1 MPKELLEVKNFQT
14 GTISTVSTTDISVDA
29 ASMSLNIDPSSEDG
43 VLKGIP
49 SDELLKNNSVHYSGE
64 NVSLVTV
71 DALTNTEIREDNPK
85 EGFSYLR
92 VTSNGFDSSPVYAT
106 FNVPLSNSSDDLF
119 YSYIRLN
126 TANYNL
132 LSTFTITF
140 TDSSSHT
147 ATLTFNDKTLLKP
160 GLWSELS
167 FKYSKL
173 QSGSSG
179 KTILD
184 TDSNNYI
191 YTESNAA
198 FSTLSISSI
207 KFELTFGVPSSD
219 SNISSDSFYFDIDN
233 IKTKGGNISFKADV
247 MKRISH
253 GNVSAIVGYDSDL
266 NSNDKSTI
274 SIIKDP
280 EENPSLDSTSHEMT
294 SSANEVNIIE
304 NSSKAHI
311 GSGMSSTDKT
321 KWAGIINYPSF
332 SKPQQ
337 NSQFEF
343 EDAELKST
351 TSVYEENNEGDEYD
365 ALIKVVT
372 LNKKNG
378 SGATLDHTDTTHPD
392 DYVYGISSSGIHIYR
407 ISMGLEA
414 NASTGTH
421 GNNGPQEQIDL
432 NGDSSI
438 HSTAGVFN
446 RGSFD
451 VEGKKIVSIAPS
463 RSKIDTLLVLA
474 VDTIDNR
481 VATLYEV
488 NLNIDNASWDTI
500 SPQSSWSLDFN
511 GTADYDWKI
520 SNRLIPTDIIETN
533 SSTGSK
539 IWVLWTPD
547 GTSQDN
553 MMRYYDVEE
562 TESECADRC
571 LYAGDLPTTSG
582 GTIYLDDKSPSF
594 GLAGANAYTHG
605 YGSFPWGDVRAN
617 GIGGYQATTYQY
629 CKEEKDFDGSSNK
642 GYTGHSYTKEAV
654 TTEFS
659 SYNNSS
665 PVFTINMQGGFFNS
679 YTNAGYE
686 ISHDGDLPIFKLP
699 KLAPVKFSL
708 IDMSAN
714 YKSGAEG
721 MPISEVNHVVGFY
734 CKVHKSNLAPYADST
749 VGWCEKHYGTSGS
762 IYEGVD
768 TGINQGDIRM
778 RYINLEDHNVLWVQ
792 SFEHNRG
799 IYQRF
804 PLYGNGH
811 HTGLES
817 DSNKDGIWSET
828 HTTTDEIPTGCL
840 NFPSPNSTVNNK
852 ALKLLFVNTEHNN
865 GIANGGNIYSVTKDP
880 DDSRVIITYEKDGIP
895 YIYTHS
901 IAQQTTNE
909 SNNGTVSISSANSKE
924 LRFING
930 HHNDSLDT
938 YNNGNYPAKTAQSVS
953 DRVINKKITT
963 LKLDG
968 LDSSGNTIN
977 AQRPVFTLRNIDQPT
992 PSASAQF
999 EWYIGALFAGTGI
1012 LSIYQVDL
1020 YKRVY
1025 HTFADDYA
1033 MGITDLDCVGLH
1045 LTPTADEYHEQLP
1058 HETVTMTPVLVSTSE
1073 SSTSI
1078 SPNLATLGSSS
1089 SEGFFDSTTD
1099 YKYKVSF
1106 IYDGYQESPLS
1117 IVSLD
1122 WNASM
1127 NSESDGQ
1134 NYGNDSLKI
1143 SIALRDIP
1151 KRVTHLNVYRKD
1163 GLGEYRIVRSIG
1175 EADSEYSF
1183 DSEKDLHIFEFED
1196 LGDSQESYESR
1207 TGISETNI
1215 KSMVNYALSAEL
1227 NNQLFV
1233 AKCYIVE
1240 TNFSAPT
1247 YMFKSKV
1254 GNYNQFDW
1262 TNDFLILPTIP
1273 TSMASFQGRIYVWDD
1288 NNTYKIN
1295 PSTLSVEDIYEGIGC
1310 VGPEAIS
1317 VTDYGMC
1324 FASRNNVYLHN
1335 GTQVQPIGDP
1345 ILRSS
1350 KNPSWSHSYQS
1361 AVEQTIN
1368 NGDDINVAFYPKR
1381 NCFLIFLSDYIAT
1394 PDEYGNVPGVVGRVW
1409 SYDVARKRWDRW
1421 DCPKVNSVVTSKYG
1435 EILLSGVPDTSN
1447 PDEYKIINYLKD
1459 EDNRRTW
1466 SWNSKDF
1473 VLGQATQ
1480 DKIFRRIK
1488 VEGTSINE
1496 NINTGTNGTV
1506 SSNDDIRILI
1516 DGVLSPL
1523 TKREDGSWN
1532 LDTDIKKGKKCSVA
1546 FSNQTGELDSFGLI
1560 FRRRGAK

>member
-49 SDELLKNNSVHYSGE
+49 SDELLKNNSIHYSGE
-64 NVSLVTV
+64 DVSLVTV
-71 DALTNTEIREDNPK
+71 ASLTNTEIREDNPK

-92 VTSNGFDSSPVYAT
+92 ITSNGFFSSPVYTTFAT
-106 FNVPLSNSSDDLF
+106 PLSNESDDLF

-132 LSTFTITF
+132 LTSFQIIY
-140 TDSSSHT
+140 TDSAGYT
-147 ATLTFNDKTLLKP
+147 GTLTFDKTVLKP

-167 FKYSKL
+167 FKYSQL
-173 QSGSSG
+173 QNASVGFS
-179 KTILD
+179 ILD
-184 TDSNNYI
+184 GTSTTNYV
-191 YTESNAA
+191 YAESNSS
-198 FSTLSISSI
+198 FNTLNISTI
-207 KFELTFGVPSSD
+207 KFELTFTAPSSD
-219 SNISSDSFYFDIDN
+219 SNVSSESFYFDIDN
-233 IKTKGGNISFKADV
+233 IKTKSGDITFKADV

-253 GNVSAIVGYDSDL
+253 GSVSAIVGYNSDL
-266 NSNDKSTI
+266 NDNNKSTI
-274 SIIKDP
+274 SILSDP
-280 EENPSLDSTSHEMT
+280 EENPFLIDKSYEI
-294 SSANEVNIIE
+294 SSSSNEVNIIE

-311 GSGMSSTDKT
+311 GLGMSSTDKT

-332 SKPQQ
+332 SK
-337 NSQFEF
+337 SQENNDFEF
-343 EDAELKST
+343 EDAELKSS
-351 TSVYEENNEGDEYD
+351 TSIYEETNEGDEFD

-378 SGATLDHTDTTHPD
+378 SGAALDHNNTTYPD
-392 DYVYGISSSGIHIYR
+392 DYVYGISNSGIHIYR
-407 ISMGLEA
+407 ISMGLEGDT
-414 NASTGTH
+414 SGISSYGTS
-421 GNNGPQEQIDL
+421 GPQEQIDL
-432 NGDSSI
+432 NGDNSVHAAS
-438 HSTAGVFN
+438 GVFN
-446 RGSFD
+446 RGTLD
-451 VEGKKIVSIAPS
+451 LVGKKIVSIAPS
-463 RSKIDTLLVLA
+463 RSKIDTLLVLG

-488 NLNIDNASWDTI
+488 NLNIDNASWGTI

-511 GTADYDWKI
+511 GTADYDWKT

-533 SSTGSK
+533 SAAGSK

-547 GTSQDN
+547 GASQDD
-553 MMRYYDVEE
+553 MMHYFDTEE
-562 TESECADRC
+562 TESNCADRC

-594 GLAGANAYTHG
+594 GKSGGVVNTN
-605 YGSFPWGDVRAN
+605 GSGSYPS
-617 GIGGYQATTYQY
+617 GIVKSDGTGGYQSSRHYY

-642 GYTGHSYTKEAV
+642 GYTGNSYTQESQV
-654 TTEFS
+654 DEFS
-659 SYNNSS
+659 AYNNSS

-679 YTNAGYE
+679 VGGDGDE
-686 ISHDGDLPIFKLP
+686 VSFDGDLPKLRVP
-699 KLAPVKFSL
+699 RLAPVKFSL
-708 IDMSAN
+708 IDMSSN
-714 YKSGAEG
+714 YKSGESG
-721 MPISEVNHVVGFY
+721 MPTSEIVHVAGFY
-734 CKVHKSNLAPYADST
+734 CKVHKNNSDNYSDST
-749 VGWCEKHYGTSGS
+749 VGWCEKHYGKSGS
-762 IYEGVD
+762 IYEGTAHGIKQ
-768 TGINQGDIRM
+768 TGLRM
-778 RYINLEDHNVLWVQ
+778 RYINLEEHNVLWVQ
-792 SFEHNRG
+792 SFENNRG

-817 DSNKDGIWSET
+817 DVNKDGIWDET
-828 HTTTDEIPTGCL
+828 HTTTDEVPNGCL
-840 NFPSPNSTVNNK
+840 NFPSSNSTVNNK
-852 ALKLLFVNTEHNN
+852 ALKMLFVNTDNN
-865 GIANGGNIYSVTKDP
+865 SGIANGGNIYSVTKDP
-880 DDSRVIITYEKDGIP
+880 DDSRVILTYEKDGIP
-895 YIYTHS
+895 YAYTHS

-909 SNNGTVSISSANSKE
+909 ESSGDTAISSANNKE

-930 HHNDSLDT
+930 HHDNSLTAYNDGS
-938 YNNGNYPAKTAQSVS
+938 YPSRTAQSVS
-953 DRVINKKITT
+953 DRIINKKITT

-977 AQRPVFTLRNIDQPT
+977 AQRPVFTLRNIDYPT
-992 PSASAQF
+992 PSTSDQF
-999 EWYIGALFAGTGI
+999 EWYIGALFASTGI
-1012 LSIYQVDL
+1012 LGIYQIDL

-1025 HTFADDYA
+1025 ETTTDDYT
-1033 MGITDLDCVGLH
+1033 MTICDKDSVGLH
-1045 LTPTADEYHEQLP
+1045 LTPTKDEYHEQIP
-1058 HETVTMTPVLVSTSE
+1058 HTTVTMAPVSVSTSE

-1078 SPNLATLGSSS
+1078 TPNSATLGDSN
-1089 SEGFFDSTTD
+1089 SEGFFNTSTD
-1099 YKYKVSF
+1099 YKYKISF
-1106 IYDGYQESPLS
+1106 TYDGYQESPLS
-1117 IVSLD
+1117 IVSAD

-1127 NSESDGQ
+1127 NSESDGT
-1134 NYGNDSLKI
+1134 NYGNNSLKI
-1143 SIALRDIP
+1143 SFGIRNIP
-1151 KRVTHLNVYRKD
+1151 KRVTHFNIYRKD
-1163 GLGEYRIVRSIG
+1163 GLEEYRIVKSIS
-1175 EADSEYSF
+1175 ESDSEYNF
-1183 DSEKDLHIFEFED
+1183 DSTKDLHIFEFED
-1196 LGDSQESYESR
+1196 IGNSQESYESR
-1207 TGISETNI
+1207 TGIPEVNI
-1215 KSMVNYALSAEL
+1215 KSMVNYALSTEL

-1233 AKCYIVE
+1233 AKCYIAE
-1240 TNFSAPT
+1240 TKFSAPT

-1262 TNDFLILPTIP
+1262 SNDFLILPTIP
-1273 TSMASFQGRIYVWDD
+1273 TAIASFQGRVYVWDD

-1295 PSTLSVEDIYEGIGC
+1295 PATLSVEDIYEGIGC

-1350 KNPSWSHSYQS
+1350 KNPYWSHSYQS

-1368 NGDDINVAFYPKR
+1368 NGDDINVSFYPKR

-1394 PDEYGNVPGVVGRVW
+1394 PDEYGNVEGIVGRVW

-1435 EILLSGVPDTSN
+1435 EVLLSGVPDTSK
-1447 PDEYKIINYLKD
+1447 PDEYRIINYLKD
-1459 EDNRRTW
+1459 EDNKRTW
-1466 SWNSKDF
+1466 SWDSKDF

-1488 VEGTSINE
+1488 VEGSVNESINS
-1496 NINTGTNGTV
+1496 TNNAP
-1506 SSNDDIRILI
+1506 SSTDDIRVYI
-1516 DGVLSPL
+1516 DGTLSKL

-1532 LDTDIKKGKKCSVA
+1532 LDTTVKKGKKCTVG
-1546 FSNQTGELDSFGLI
+1546 FSNQTGEVDSFGVI